1 MSPDTGLAVNT
12 QQNALSKNEDQK
24 ERKKK
29 TMHKIG
35 ASLYPPPLPIVTVLC
50 YMLHPLLFCIIIL
63 QGDLLLFINIIFI
76 YFVSDSSYHSFQI

>member
-35 ASLYPPPLPIVTVLC
+35 ASLYPPPPDCDRSVLHVTSVII
-50 YMLHPLLFCIIIL
+50 LHYYFTRRFATFHQYYFYLFC
-63 QGDLLLFINIIFI
+63 
-76 YFVSDSSYHSFQI
+76 